1 MALKESGPRTRNRAW
16 HVPLN
21 THMLTLQAI
30 LLTSSLLM
38 VMAMVGSLLFLATLR
53 ERVAAEPVP
62 VEPLDH
68 PL

>member
-1 MALKESGPRTRNRAW
+1 
-16 HVPLN
+16 
-21 THMLTLQAI
+21 MLTLQAI

-38 VMAMVGSLLFLATLR
+38 VLAMVGSLLFLANLR
-53 ERVAAEPVP
+53 ERLAAEPVP

>member
-1 MALKESGPRTRNRAW
+1 
-16 HVPLN
+16 
-21 THMLTLQAI
+21 MLTLQAI

-38 VMAMVGSLLFLATLR
+38 VMTMVGSLLFLATLR
-53 ERVAAEPVP
+53 ERLAAEPVP

>member
-1 MALKESGPRTRNRAW
+1 
-16 HVPLN
+16 
-21 THMLTLQAI
+21 MLTLQAI

-38 VMAMVGSLLFLATLR
+38 VMAMVGSLLFLAALR
-53 ERVAAEPVP
+53 ERVAAETVP

>member
-1 MALKESGPRTRNRAW
+1 
-16 HVPLN
+16 
-21 THMLTLQAI
+21 MLTLQAI

-53 ERVAAEPVP
+53 ERVTAEPIP

-68 PL
+68 AL

>member
-1 MALKESGPRTRNRAW
+1 
-16 HVPLN
+16 
-21 THMLTLQAI
+21 MLTLQAI

-38 VMAMVGSLLFLATLR
+38 VSTMVGSLLFLATLR
-53 ERVAAEPVP
+53 ERLAAETVP

>member
-1 MALKESGPRTRNRAW
+1 
-16 HVPLN
+16 
-21 THMLTLQAI
+21 MLTLQAI

-38 VMAMVGSLLFLATLR
+38 VLTMVGSMMFLATFR
-53 ERVAAEPVP
+53 ERLAAESVPVA

>member
-1 MALKESGPRTRNRAW
+1 
-16 HVPLN
+16 
-21 THMLTLQAI
+21 MLTLQAI

-53 ERVAAEPVP
+53 ERVVAETVP

>member
-1 MALKESGPRTRNRAW
+1 
-16 HVPLN
+16 
-21 THMLTLQAI
+21 MLTLQAI

-38 VMAMVGSLLFLATLR
+38 VMAMVGSLLFLANLR
-53 ERVAAEPVP
+53 ERVAVEPVP

>member
-1 MALKESGPRTRNRAW
+1 
-16 HVPLN
+16 
-21 THMLTLQAI
+21 MLTLQAI
-30 LLTSSLLM
+30 LLISSLLM

-53 ERVAAEPVP
+53 ERVASEPVP

>member
-1 MALKESGPRTRNRAW
+1 
-16 HVPLN
+16 
-21 THMLTLQAI
+21 MLTLQAI

-38 VMAMVGSLLFLATLR
+38 VMAMVGSLLFLAPLR
-53 ERVAAEPVP
+53 ERLSAEPVP

>member
-1 MALKESGPRTRNRAW
+1 
-16 HVPLN
+16 
-21 THMLTLQAI
+21 MLTLQAI

-53 ERVAAEPVP
+53 EPVATEPVP
-62 VEPLDH
+62 AEPLDH

>member
-1 MALKESGPRTRNRAW
+1 
-16 HVPLN
+16 
-21 THMLTLQAI
+21 MLTLQAI

-38 VMAMVGSLLFLATLR
+38 VLAMVGSLMCLATLR
-53 ERVAAEPVP
+53 ERLAVDQVPVP